1 MEKRLSMLLVIQTLQ
16 MRGRAYA
23 RDIARRTGMKN
34 EEAIAALLELEKRGK
49 VEQVNGYWWLHVVL
63 ETPATGRTK
72 RNVH

>member
-1 MEKRLSMLLVIQTLQ
+1 MERRLSMLLVIQTLQ

-49 VEQVNGYWWLHVVL
+49 VEQVNGYWWLHVVMDA
-63 ETPATGRTK
+63 PATGRGRK
-72 RNVH
+72 AK

>member
-49 VEQVNGYWWLHVVL
+49 VEQVNGYWWLHVIF
-63 ETPATGRTK
+63 EAPAAGRGRK
-72 RNVH
+72 MK